1 MVKRNSTNV
10 RSVVED
16 MPSDYTVS
24 TIKDDAL
31 VIEDAPVYNEPEQM
45 VSVRSRYPAHLIYTG
60 QETGQ
65 RYEWKKPGDVV
76 SVSAKDAPSLLA
88 KVLGSG
94 VCCGGGT
101 RNSLFELA

>member
-10 RSVVED
+10 RSLVSDV
-16 MPSDYTVS
+16 DYTVS